1 MSKQSA
7 TFFGEIKS
15 YLKEKLYQCE
25 SKLIEFMLENSAL
38 KSLYKASR
46 DEEKRIRDL
55 LRSCT
60 EKVKINLIDVGMVI
74 KL

>member
-1 MSKQSA
+1 M
-7 TFFGEIKS
+7 
-15 YLKEKLYQCE
+15 
-25 SKLIEFMLENSAL
+25 EFMLENSAL